1 MTAYKEGKIEDECRV
16 FNEEWTVKYY
26 FTKVGNKAICLLCGE
41 SVAAF
46 KEYNLKRHNQTK
58 HANFGQNFTSEE
70 RKTKCQELM
79 NKLKKQHSVFT
90 KQSIIQDAATEASF
104 IVSYKLAK
112 RNKLFSDGEFI
123 KECMS
128 DVASIMCPEHKTKL
142 NSIALSRRTVVRR
155 IQKISDDLMSQLK
168 DTSKQFLWYSLALD
182 ESNDVQDTSRLLVF
196 IREMDA
202 NFLLTEELLSVE
214 SLKNT
219 TTGKNL
225 FHAVENCIA
234 RTGLEWNK
242 MASVTTDG
250 ARALTGKNV
259 GLLKLMNDKI
269 KAEHSGHAL
278 TSLHCD
284 IHQVSLRKGALKIK
298 HVTDSI
304 VNVVNLIRARGLT

>member
-1 MTAYKEGKIEDECRV
+1 MTAYKKRKVEDECRV
-16 FNEEWTVKYY
+16 FNEECTVKYY
-26 FTKVGNKAICLLCGE
+26 LRKLGIKQFLCCCE
-41 SVAAF
+41 SVAIF
-46 KEYNLKRHNQTK
+46 KEYHLERHNQTK

-70 RKTKCQELM
+70 RKRKCQELV
-79 NKLKKQHSVFT
+79 NKMKKQQSVFT
-90 KQSIIQDAATEASF
+90 KQSIIQNAATEASF

-112 RNKLFSDGEFI
+112 RNKPFSDGEFI

-155 IQKISDDLMSQLK
+155 VQKISDDLMSQWK

-182 ESNDVQDTSRLLVF
+182 ESNDAQLLVY
-196 IREMDA
+196 IRGVDA
-202 NFLLTEELLSVE
+202 NFQLTEELLSVE
-214 SLKNT
+214 SLKDT
-219 TTGKNL
+219 TTGKDL
-225 FHAVENCIA
+225 YHAVENCIA
-234 RTGLEWNK
+234 RIGLEWNN

-269 KAEHSGHAL
+269 KAEHPGHAL
-278 TSLHCD
+278 TPLHCAF
-284 IHQVSLRKGALKIK
+284 HQERLCKGALNIK

-304 VNVVNLIRARGLT
+304 VNVQSYQSQRA